1 METYKS
7 GLNAELTAIAPCAMQ
22 LTAVVPAK
30 SGKKTYNDVLTMYM
44 TKVQKPGFRAGHIP
58 QSMILAQYGKEICQ
72 ETAQELLNKALTEIV
87 EEKKLALAGG
97 IDLEGDKVPDYKANE
112 DFTIKASFEV
122 YPDFELPAYKGIK
135 ATKKKVDIDQKKVDE
150 ASETFIR
157 MHGTYVKL
165 ERPAEPGDMLRVDYT
180 TDADDELK
188 NDAHAKYLLSG
199 NNAWQIMREPE
210 SIPGITAALTGVAV
224 NGEKDVAVTY
234 PEDFRVE
241 ALRGKTLNY
250 HFTVKE
256 VHGFTPPVFDD
267 AFFKN
272 FGVKDMDGVKANI
285 RQRMEQQAQA
295 NEENSVYEQ
304 VTKAYTELLSFELPP
319 KRLAQA
325 IEEAMSM
332 EKSRLE
338 GKGLTG
344 DELAKELEASQKKV
358 SEDIPK
364 TMRLMRAF
372 DKIAE
377 AEKIQ
382 IANEDLYGYCA
393 ANAQQMGMDFDQF
406 VKQIRNDRGAW
417 DNMIATIMR
426 QKVISLMAKE
436 ADITV
441 VD

>member
-7 GLNAELTAIAPCAMQ
+7 GLNAELTTIAPCSMQ
-22 LTAVVPAK
+22 LTAIVPAK

-44 TKVQKPGFRAGHIP
+44 NKVQKPGFRAGHIP
-58 QSMILAQYGKEICQ
+58 QSIILAQYGKEIRQ

-97 IDLEGDKVPDYKANE
+97 IDLEGDKVPDYTANE

-135 ATKKKVDIDQKKVDE
+135 ATKKKIDIDQKKVDE

-210 SIPGITAALTGVAV
+210 SIPGITAALTGIAV
-224 NGEKDVAVTY
+224 NGEKDLSVTY
-234 PEDFRVE
+234 PADFRVE

-325 IEEAMSM
+325 IEEAMSI
-332 EKSRLE
+332 EKKRLE
-338 GKGLTG
+338 TKGLNG

-358 SEDIPK
+358 NEDIPK

-377 AEKIQ
+377 LEKLQ

-436 ADITV
+436 ADITL